1 MIMRLSASTLSVRS
15 AAAGVLLAACGV
27 APAAVTVF
35 FDGSQSYTL
44 VSSGTNAD
52 TIESEGYLFTYTLDK
67 LFTGGVGMTEPIG
80 RSSQVSWPDGL
91 HAQAITTGPSTGVGA
106 NLTVSRVDGQVFD
119 INAMTFQLW
128 ANTAGAGGTLEV
140 MPLLDGEDL
149 YNDPVMFGA
158 TGYYSQIFS
167 YADGGG
173 YQSSTTL
180 LKGADAYKMHLYVDW
195 ALRSLTVDGPEY
207 VPPPAVPE
215 PARAVLLLMGM
226 ASVALRRSRGRVSS
240 FSFWASRSGR
250 MARRC
255 AWHAAR

>member
-1 MIMRLSASTLSVRS
+1 M
-15 AAAGVLLAACGV
+15 AACGV
-27 APAAVTVF
+27 ASAAVTVF

-52 TIESEGYLFTYTLDK
+52 TIESEGYLFTYTMDK

-80 RSSQVSWPDGL
+80 RTSQVSWPTGL

-119 INAMTFQLW
+119 INAITFQLW
-128 ANTAGAGGTLEV
+128 ANTAGAGGTLEI

-158 TGYYSQIFS
+158 TGYYSQSFS

-173 YQSSTTL
+173 YQSSTSA

-215 PARAVLLLMGM
+215 PMRGLLLLLGM
-226 ASVALRRSRGRVSS
+226 TAVVLRR
-240 FSFWASRSGR
+240 
-250 MARRC
+250 RRE
-255 AWHAAR
+255 AGTLLDVGSTS

>member
-1 MIMRLSASTLSVRS
+1 MIMRFAASILSIRC
-15 AAAGVLLAACGV
+15 AAAGLLLAASGV

-80 RSSQVSWPDGL
+80 RSSQVSWPAGL
-91 HAQAITTGPSTGVGA
+91 HAQAITTGPDTGVGA
-106 NLTVSRVDGQVFD
+106 NLTVRRVDGAVFD
-119 INAMTFQLW
+119 INAITFQLW
-128 ANTAGAGGTLEV
+128 ANTAGAGGTLEI

-158 TGYYSQIFS
+158 TGFYSQIFS

-173 YQSSTTL
+173 YQSSTTA

-195 ALRSLTVDGPEY
+195 ALRSLTVDGPEI
-207 VPPPAVPE
+207 PPAVPE
-215 PARAVLLLMGM
+215 PARALLLLMGAM
-226 ASVALRRSRGRVSS
+226 ALACRR
-240 FSFWASRSGR
+240 
-250 MARRC
+250 RRRT
-255 AWHAAR
+255 A